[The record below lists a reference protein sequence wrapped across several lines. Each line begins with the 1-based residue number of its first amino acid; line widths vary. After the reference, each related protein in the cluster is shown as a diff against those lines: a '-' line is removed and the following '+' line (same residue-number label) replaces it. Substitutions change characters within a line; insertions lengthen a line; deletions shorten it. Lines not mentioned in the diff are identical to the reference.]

1 MVPLFSNF
9 PPPSKT
15 NMKTT
20 PIIGLEVHVELKTK
34 SKMFCGCSADHFHVE
49 PNTHTCPVCLGLP
62 GALPVPNKTACEWCL
77 KLGLA
82 LGCAVNEESFFER
95 KNYFYPDL
103 SKGYQITQLQKPFTI
118 NGRIEIDGHE
128 IRINRAHMEE
138 DTGKS
143 VHLNGETL
151 LDFNRSGVPLVEIV
165 SEPDIQSAEEAK
177 KYLNKLQQ
185 IIRYIGVSDADIE
198 KGSMRCE
205 PTVNVKIETDSG
217 ETVYTPLA
225 EIKNVASLTGV
236 MNAINFEIKRQIDE
250 YQSNG
255 ITKNSTNKT
264 TRGWDADKN
273 QTFLQREKEGSAD
286 YRYFPEPDIPP
297 ITFTKDQIEEI
308 RKTLPELPEVK
319 IAKYKSLNLSDYDA
333 NLLAEDSV
341 FSIAFDKALDTSTDP
356 DYAKFVA
363 NLLNGAIRTNLNETT
378 TEINLEKIS
387 PKHFQDIF
395 SKRSE
400 LSSTAIKQLVLE
412 SYNSGTDPLKF
423 AADNNLFQ
431 VSDTGALEEFAKEV
445 IAANAKAVEDY
456 RKNPLAIGFLVGQLM
471 KVSRGSANP
480 QTGKEILEKLLK

>member
-1 MVPLFSNF
+1 
-9 PPPSKT
+9 
-15 NMKTT
+15 MKIT

-49 PNTHTCPVCLGLP
+49 ANTHTCPVCLGLP

-82 LGCAVNEESFFER
+82 LGCSVNEESFFER

-103 SKGYQITQLQKPFTI
+103 AKGYQITQLQKPFTI
-118 NGRIEIDGHE
+118 NGHLNIDGHE

-143 VHLNGETL
+143 IHVDGSTL

-165 SEPDIQSAEEAK
+165 SEPDLVSAEEAK

-205 PTVNVKIETDSG
+205 PTVNVKIED
-217 ETVYTPLA
+217 ETGVYYTPLA

-236 MNAINFEIKRQIDE
+236 MNAINFEIDRQTKQFEIDHQE
-250 YQSNG
+250 
-255 ITKNSTNKT
+255 KNSSNKT

-297 ITFTKDQIEEI
+297 ITFTKEQIEAI
-308 RKTLPELPEVK
+308 RATLPELPDQK
-319 IAKYKSLNLSDYDA
+319 IAKYKTLNLSDYDA
-333 NLLAEDSV
+333 NLLSENSV
-341 FSIAFDKALDTSTDP
+341 FSSSFEKALNKSADP
-356 DYAKFVA
+356 DFAKFIA
-363 NLLNGAIRTNLNETT
+363 NLLNGIIRTALNETQS
-378 TEINLEKIS
+378 EIDINKINS
-387 PKHFQDIF
+387 THFQDIF
-395 SKRSE
+395 SKKSE
-400 LSSTAIKQLVLE
+400 LSSTAIKQLILE
-412 SYNSGTDPLKF
+412 SYNSGIDPLTF
-423 AADNNLFQ
+423 AKENNLFQ
-431 VSDTGALEEFAKEV
+431 VSDTNALQNFAKEV
-445 IAANAKAVEDY
+445 IDANPKAVDDY
-456 RKNPLAIGFLVGQLM
+456 HKNPLAIGFLVGQLM
-471 KVSRGSANP
+471 KVSHVSANP
-480 QTGKEILEKLLK
+480 QTENQILEKLLK